1 MKTIYKR
8 LIIYVIGLFTLA
20 LGCSFSIMANLGVS
34 PVSSLAYSI
43 HLISPWSVGLAS
55 VVVYMAFIAIQMILN
70 RCVDLRE
77 ACLQMILSV
86 IFGFFACCQALVV
99 TGRLSH
105 HQFVGDF
112 LWLGRLFHRQTATL
126 AL

>member
-43 HLISPWSVGLAS
+43 HLISPWSVGLAINQL
-55 VVVYMAFIAIQMILN
+55 MAFIFYEDIKL
-70 RCVDLRE
+70 
-77 ACLQMILSV
+77 
-86 IFGFFACCQALVV
+86 
-99 TGRLSH
+99 
-105 HQFVGDF
+105 
-112 LWLGRLFHRQTATL
+112 LGW
-126 AL
+126 

>member
-1 MKTIYKR
+1 M
-8 LIIYVIGLFTLA
+8 LYVAGLFTLA

-43 HLISPWSVGLAS
+43 HLITPWSVGLAS

-86 IFGFFACCQALVV
+86 IFGFCMAQA
-99 TGRLSH
+99 GRNEH
-105 HQFVGDF
+105 INDIAADF
-112 LWLGRLFHRQTATL
+112 GAAEWNVETVFDGEA
-126 AL
+126 